1 MVPKTERFELRL
13 DEKTLSTI
21 DTWRSEQADLPS
33 RAEAM
38 RRLVELG
45 LSRSGKQPVRFS
57 DGEKVLILLMR
68 DLYSRLKITDVDLEP
83 DFLAEVIWGGHYWAA
98 EWKLPGVFHGH
109 EDDPNDLSVVVDV
122 LDMWDRV
129 EAGFAQLSTRDRVSL
144 EEAAAPFGKNPTFPG
159 FDGNNEAQLLTI
171 ADFLVNKMGRFSR
184 FAGRDLNAHMPT
196 IDMHRRMLRVF
207 HPIRSS
213 SIGGEFGLSQLTK
226 LLQARLHP
234 EHRNAGE

>member
-13 DEKTLSTI
+13 EEDTLSRI
-21 DTWRSEQADLPS
+21 DNWRSEQADLPS

-45 LSRSGKQPVRFS
+45 LTRNGKRQVRFS

-68 DLYSRLKITDVDLEP
+68 DLYSRLKITDAGLEP

-109 EDDPNDLSVVVDV
+109 EDDPKNVSFVVDV
-122 LDMWDRV
+122 LDMWDRI
-129 EAGFAQLSTRDRVSL
+129 EAGYAQLNKKDRSAL
-144 EEAAAPFGKNPTFPG
+144 EEAAAPFGKNPRFPG
-159 FDGNNEAQLLTI
+159 FDGNNEAELLGI
-171 ADFLVNKMGRFSR
+171 AGFLVNKLDRFSR

-207 HPIRSS
+207 QPLRSS
-213 SIGGEFGLSQLTK
+213 LIGGEFGLAQLAK
-226 LLQARLHP
+226 LLQAKLHP
-234 EHRNAGE
+234 DHHKSAQ